1 MEALQVVDTK
11 WTTWKGL
18 EGSFPELSCIG
29 MFFGD
34 PVGFLSERTKNKKQ
48 RWNIIQKN
56 FYFLYPIYAGG
67 GPSPP

>member
-29 MFFGD
+29 IFNGD
-34 PVGFLSERTKNKKQ
+34 PVGILSEIRKRTKSKGEISYKQ
-48 RWNIIQKN
+48 IFISFTLLMRGG
-56 FYFLYPIYAGG
+56 AG
-67 GPSPP
+67 